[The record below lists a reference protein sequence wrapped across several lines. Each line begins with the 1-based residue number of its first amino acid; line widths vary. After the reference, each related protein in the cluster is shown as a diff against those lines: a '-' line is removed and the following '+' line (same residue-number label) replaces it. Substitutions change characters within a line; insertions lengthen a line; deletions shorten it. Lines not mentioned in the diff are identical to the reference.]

1 MKIPNK
7 VVHLS
12 QELILLPFRK
22 LIMEFTTILLEKKA
36 THYLLTLNRPDKL
49 NALNATVLQELDAAL
64 TIVEQ
69 DSANTCCLVL
79 TGSGPKSFAAG
90 ADIAQLHEQN
100 GSTGKSFAE
109 FGQKVFSRIEN
120 FSIPVIAAVNGFAL
134 GGGCEL
140 AMSAHI
146 RYASENAKFAQPE
159 VSLGII
165 PGYGGTQRL
174 PKLVGVAKAIE
185 LTISGVMISANEA
198 LSLGL
203 VNAVCPLEE
212 LMMKVE
218 SFIDIVSSKGQL
230 AVRASLDAIRAS
242 TNPSTDGMDVEATI
256 FGSLCAT
263 EDFKEGTKAF
273 LEKRSPDF
281 TSR

>member
-1 MKIPNK
+1 
-7 VVHLS
+7 
-12 QELILLPFRK
+12 
-22 LIMEFTTILLEKKA
+22 MEFTTILLEKKS
-36 THYLLTLNRPDKL
+36 TYYLLTLNRPEKL
-49 NALNATVLQELDAAL
+49 NALNATVLAELDAAL
-64 TIVEQ
+64 TMVEN
-69 DSANTCCLVL
+69 DSTNCTCLVI

-90 ADIAQLHEQN
+90 ADIAQLHQQN

-109 FGQKVFSRIEN
+109 YGQSIFSRIEN
-120 FSIPVIAAVNGFAL
+120 FPLPVIAAVNGFAL

-146 RYASENAKFAQPE
+146 RYASENAKFSQPE

-174 PKLVGVAKAIE
+174 PKLVGYAKAIE
-185 LTISGVMISANEA
+185 LTISGNMITATEA
-198 LSLGL
+198 LSIGL
-203 VNAVCPLEE
+203 VNAVCPYDE

-218 SFIDIVSSKGQL
+218 AFIDIVSSKGQL
-230 AVRASLDAIRAS
+230 AVRASLDAIRAAA
-242 TNPSTDGMDVEATI
+242 NPTINGMNREAEL

-263 EDFKEGTKAF
+263 EDFKEGTMAF
-273 LEKRSPDF
+273 LEKRSPEF